1 MQFAQFVDHD
11 LTFTPM
17 NQAVNLN
24 TGQANCISS
33 VRSLPGQLKLGDTCA
48 SEQPGLTVL
57 HTVFLREHNR
67 IVENLPRL
75 NQHWSDEDLYNSG
88 NSLDQ
93 IMQVLVATS
102 METLDNTITQEV
114 TNHLFEDSHTPFSG
128 LDLAILN
135 LQRGRIM
142 DYNHIPIT

>member
-33 VRSLPGQLKLGDTCA
+33 VRSLPGQLKL
-48 SEQPGLTVL
+48 
-57 HTVFLREHNR
+57 
-67 IVENLPRL
+67 
-75 NQHWSDEDLYNSG
+75 G

-135 LQRGRIM
+135 LQRGR
-142 DYNHIPIT
+142 DHGL